1 MQHFNL
7 TLKMSITVL
16 VPCEVLGSGSTP
28 NTRNDCLQVMVTAC
42 KYGVGRDGIILSP
55 KSSGVNSALQLH
67 TRSDSMDQLPSAL
80 MWLAVVHEN
89 KAAACPLKRLNYKLI
104 LRILTELNYVS
115 HAWAAAAHVR
125 TAVVDVYQTKIYLDL
140 ATTSEHLHPRLPLT
154 VPHRNG
160 HRTHEISPLLATK
173 CGV

>member
-28 NTRNDCLQVMVTAC
+28 NTRNDCLQVMVMAC

-115 HAWAAAAHVR
+115 HAWAAAGMLGLR
-125 TAVVDVYQTKIYLDL
+125 LSMYIRRKFIWILLQRLSTSIL
-140 ATTSEHLHPRLPLT
+140 ACL
-154 VPHRNG
+154 
-160 HRTHEISPLLATK
+160 
-173 CGV
+173 